1 MNCLVVDDM
10 GPMRRTVSLTLR
22 ELGFENI
29 AEAKNGR
36 EAFDKIKTNLDVP
49 GKKIELAIVDWN
61 MAPLTGLDLLK
72 MVRKEKTMQD
82 IIFIMITAEQLQ
94 DNVIAAIQAGVDD
107 YIVKPFT
114 PKTVKAKFANLTQRK
129 LAEMRKEIDASFDE
143 APPEA
148 DMDRWRAEKLDHFK
162 RRLLKLLEFCS
173 WSHIVPLEL
182 GRAHFRF
189 GEYGEAEKW
198 LRKTIAMNFGAS
210 EAHHLLSQVLRKLGK
225 TPESIEALEI
235 AVVERPSSGALKQ
248 KLGEAH
254 LRAGNADKALELLTE
269 SIKLFDEQNDRRNM
283 AMSRNARGE
292 ALLAKGED
300 EKAMADIKDAVSLN
314 PDMLAA
320 HYNLMVALKSM
331 GKVDEAREAL
341 KRIEAIQPSD
351 ADGWV
356 SLGKAYLAQ
365 SEPAKARFAFNKA
378 GELANGNFKVFEEVC
393 LAYYR
398 HKMADDTLDWLDKA
412 EAANPSDPFTYNLKG
427 IIYRARE
434 NYEAAIEQYEKGLAI
449 EPENAGIYFNLGVA
463 HYRSGGPEKAAGY
476 FRKAKELDPASTEA
490 DEYLNKLS
498 AQT

>member
-22 ELGFENI
+22 ELGFETI

-36 EAFDKIKTNLDVP
+36 EAFDKIKANQDVP
-49 GKKIELAIVDWN
+49 GKAIELAIVDWN

-72 MVRKEKTMQD
+72 MVRKEKSMRD

-94 DNVIAAIQAGVDD
+94 DNVIAAIQSGVDD

-114 PKTVKAKFANLTQRK
+114 PKTVKGKFANLAQRK
-129 LAEMRKEIDASFDE
+129 LAEIRKEVDACFDQ
-143 APPEA
+143 APPED
-148 DMDRWRAEKLDHFK
+148 DMDRWRAAQSAGFRK
-162 RRLLKLLEFCS
+162 RLLKLLEFCS

-182 GRAHFRF
+182 GRTYFRF

-198 LRKTIAMNFGAS
+198 LRKTISMNFGAS

-225 TPESIEALEI
+225 TPESIDALEI

-248 KLGEAH
+248 KLGEAY
-254 LRAGNADKALELLTE
+254 LRSGNTDKALELLTE
-269 SIKLFDEQNDRRNM
+269 SIKLFGEQKDGGQIARSKN
-283 AMSRNARGE
+283 SRGE
-292 ALLAKGED
+292 ALLAKGD
-300 EKAMADIKDAVSLN
+300 SEKAMADINDAVRLS
-314 PDMLAA
+314 PDMLSA

-331 GKVDEAREAL
+331 GKADEAREAL
-341 KRIEAIQPSD
+341 KRIEAIQPAD

-378 GELANGNFKVFEEVC
+378 GELANGKFEVHEAIC
-393 LAYYR
+393 LALYR
-398 HKMADDTLDWLDKA
+398 HKMVDDTLAWLDKA
-412 EAANPSDPFTYNLKG
+412 EAANPSDPFTYNMKG

-434 NYEAAIEQYEKGLAI
+434 NYEAAMEQYEKGLAI

-463 HYRSGGPEKAAGY
+463 HYKSGAPEKAVEH
-476 FRKAKELDPASTEA
+476 FRKAKELDPASMEA
-490 DEYLNKLS
+490 DKYLKELS
-498 AQT
+498 AQA